1 MKVDI
6 YLKAVFTSINNN
18 MNTVAFDFS
27 K

>member
-6 YLKAVFTSINNN
+6 YLKAVFTLINNN